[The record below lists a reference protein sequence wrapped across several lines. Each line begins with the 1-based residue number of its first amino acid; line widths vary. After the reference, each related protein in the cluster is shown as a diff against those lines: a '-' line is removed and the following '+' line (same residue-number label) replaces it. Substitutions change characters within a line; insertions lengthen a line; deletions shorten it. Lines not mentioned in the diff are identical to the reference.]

1 MFYEYLYCGKNNW
14 EASKTAPNTARQE
27 GGGFNSHQSETVTKR
42 KQIQTQEGRH
52 QGFGKLKKTYSLQAP
67 KLQSRRN
74 RRRRK
79 QQNRQT
85 EIDEG

>member
-42 KQIQTQEGRH
+42 KQIQNTRR
-52 QGFGKLKKTYSLQAP
+52 TT
-67 KLQSRRN
+67 SRIWKIEEN
-74 RRRRK
+74 LLTPSTK
-79 QQNRQT
+79 IA
-85 EIDEG
+85 ES